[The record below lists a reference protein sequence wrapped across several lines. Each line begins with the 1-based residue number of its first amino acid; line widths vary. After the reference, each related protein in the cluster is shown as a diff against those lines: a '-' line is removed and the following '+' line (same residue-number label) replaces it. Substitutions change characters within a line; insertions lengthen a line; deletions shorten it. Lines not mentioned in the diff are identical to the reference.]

1 MNSWFLAP
9 LYRHC
14 DLRENN
20 TQLQATFGSTVLL
33 KHQNAVV
40 VSLNCSL
47 LSPPHPQTR
56 RSQVLKMQK
65 VSGGARELAF
75 FISSQVLLLVVQAHH
90 LESHR
95 FENQG
100 VCLWRRYQE
109 REGRGEE
116 SGIRIRRTQSPI
128 RHDGE
133 LGSGVTCGRDVSLVS
148 ILGVNQLFHLP
159 YSCPG
164 AAAPAGKPS
173 LLCSLQKYQTVVL
186 LLHPAGVSKVG
197 DVPVSRGCR
206 NQVHLPREQHGF
218 KQRGSTFMQTFF
230 S

>member
-47 LSPPHPQTR
+47 LSPPHPQTC

-133 LGSGVTCGRDVSLVS
+133 LGSGGDLWSGHKSCLYSGCEPALPPSIFLPWSSSTCRETLSALQPPEISDG
-148 ILGVNQLFHLP
+148 
-159 YSCPG
+159 CPPP
-164 AAAPAGKPS
+164 AP
-173 LLCSLQKYQTVVL
+173 
-186 LLHPAGVSKVG
+186 
-197 DVPVSRGCR
+197 CR
-206 NQVHLPREQHGF
+206 CF
-218 KQRGSTFMQTFF
+218 
-230 S
+230 